1 MPLETEEWVVL
12 FYRRDRNNLTR
23 KTKIGKAFLRNND
36 VINVCLEVL
45 PLVNEHGECWITL
58 APYNPE
64 HVEND

>member
-1 MPLETEEWVVL
+1 M
-12 FYRRDRNNLTR
+12 TR
-23 KTKIGKAFLRNND
+23 KTKIGKAFLRSND